1 MAVKVP
7 IMFRE
12 QLEVLS
18 HVELVDAFL
27 QLQEYALQGNEVIQ
41 ILQETLQIAEI
52 VLKQN
57 GGTLD

>member
-57 GGTLD
+57 GVTLD